1 MPVMDQLLSSTHRS
15 GWGEPGTVAPNPQ
28 SSIALAA
35 PPGRSLPS
43 GQRQSSVSSSSSFA
57 PSTMTEQPLSQLSPW
72 SQNRGPLQAAPVPT
86 LDSNRATR
94 FQPREKIA
102 IADT

>member
-1 MPVMDQLLSSTHRS
+1 
-15 GWGEPGTVAPNPQ
+15 
-28 SSIALAA
+28 
-35 PPGRSLPS
+35 
-43 GQRQSSVSSSSSFA
+43 
-57 PSTMTEQPLSQLSPW
+57 MTEQPLSQLSPW

-86 LDSNRATR
+86 LDLNRATR